1 MTKRCVDSLSVVFNL
16 SIRKALALPQR
27 LTTHVLFRYDK
38 KRSRKEFM
46 ILNRGI
52 PTEIR
57 HRIIVWLETH
67 VEVDYVLEGLPL
79 NEMDGDDLSE
89 SDAPWQVAEGLPKCT
104 SMLSSQAERGLSG
117 DRCEQMPSFDG
128 F

>member
-1 MTKRCVDSLSVVFNL
+1 MKSVNVRGETMTKRGVDSLAVVFNL

-27 LTTHVLFRYDK
+27 LTTYVLFRYDK
-38 KRSRKEFM
+38 KRSRKEFK
-46 ILNRGI
+46 ILNRG
-52 PTEIR
+52 
-57 HRIIVWLETH
+57 
-67 VEVDYVLEGLPL
+67 LPF

-89 SDAPWQVAEGLPKCT
+89 SDAPWQVAEGLPKGT

-117 DRCEQMPSFDG
+117 GRLEQIPSFDG